1 MSRATEPCLG
11 LDTVPLGAA
20 GLLQSHTLWQCQF
33 QVKFGS
39 AALGSVQR
47 PAWVRAF
54 LDHFIGPLASR
65 LPPPVSRHSE
75 KSYFRA
81 SCFSI
86 RNPLVPWRRVSLQL
100 PWEFYFHPCF
110 LPNTMV
116 HCQFYSA
123 YWVCQYWIQCL
134 TALLSPLMDCFSMTD
149 VRPCP
154 LPFSETPTNT
164 ITTEAIRPQRPEG
177 KRSKTARACLL
188 PSDQNSHIKEIVKGN
203 FTHPWKESR
212 WWKLLY
218 FHHCSCKSD
227 ASFQPS
233 LPKSAWGWEASLWT
247 PSREVS

>member
-54 LDHFIGPLASR
+54 LDHFIGPLLAGSLLLFHGTVR
-65 LPPPVSRHSE
+65 NHTLEPAVSQFGTLLFPGEKSLSSCPGNFIFIPVS
-75 KSYFRA
+75 YLTQWFT
-81 SCFSI
+81 
-86 RNPLVPWRRVSLQL
+86 VSFTQHIG
-100 PWEFYFHPCF
+100 F
-110 LPNTMV
+110 
-116 HCQFYSA
+116 
-123 YWVCQYWIQCL
+123 CQYRIQCL

-177 KRSKTARACLL
+177 KRSKTACACLL
-188 PSDQNSHIKEIVKGN
+188 PSDRNSHIKETVKGN

-212 WWKLLY
+212 W
-218 FHHCSCKSD
+218 
-227 ASFQPS
+227 
-233 LPKSAWGWEASLWT
+233 
-247 PSREVS
+247 